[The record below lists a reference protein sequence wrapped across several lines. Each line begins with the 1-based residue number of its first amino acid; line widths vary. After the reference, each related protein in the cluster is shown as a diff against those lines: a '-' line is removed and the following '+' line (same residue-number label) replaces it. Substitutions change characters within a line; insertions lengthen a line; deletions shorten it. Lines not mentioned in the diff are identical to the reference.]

1 MGTTGIHKNCQ
12 SCGMPLSRDVV
23 GGGTNADGSRSG
35 TYCSHCWQD
44 GRFTLPDITMVQMQE
59 RVRGKLREFG
69 IPGFLTGFFTR
80 GIPKLE
86 RWRRTGGTAVSFLL
100 ALALS
105 GAGAAAGAAETVRH
119 LDSGKIFPPGL
130 PFSEAVRVDDLV
142 FLSGQ
147 IGIAP
152 GTMTLVPGGI
162 QEEARQTMEN
172 IRTSL
177 AAQGIPMSRVVKCTV
192 MLADIAEWA
201 AFNEV
206 YKTFFEG
213 RYPARSALGA
223 NGLALGAKV
232 EVECI
237 AAAGKRAGR

>member
-1 MGTTGIHKNCQ
+1 MT
-12 SCGMPLSRDVV
+12 
-23 GGGTNADGSRSG
+23 
-35 TYCSHCWQD
+35 
-44 GRFTLPDITMVQMQE
+44 RFP
-59 RVRGKLREFG
+59 
-69 IPGFLTGFFTR
+69 
-80 GIPKLE
+80 
-86 RWRRTGGTAVSFLL
+86 ASL
-100 ALALS
+100 ALAV
-105 GAGAAAGAAETVRH
+105 AMAACSTISAAEAVRH

-147 IGIAP
+147 VGLVP

-162 QEEARQTMEN
+162 REEARQTMEN
-172 IRTSL
+172 IKTVL
-177 AAQGIPMSRVVKCTV
+177 GAHGIPMSRVVKCTV
-192 MLADIAEWA
+192 MLADIADWP

-237 AAAGKRAGR
+237 AAAGKPPRR